1 MDSDLVWISGYFQI
15 LVEFGFEFG
24 QWDSGFGFDYYS
36 IRLEFSPF
44 THLVDMEMKAASKI
58 SSKYI
63 RCCDDS
69 QWIKRRYIYIRC
81 YLVRQILDL
90 HVIDKID
97 LTKVNKY
104 MDINCFIIPSMKL
117 LSLVLVFKFNRL
129 CYQQTLA
136 SSQFVPAT
144 PGLLAKW
151 SCASW

>member
-24 QWDSGFGFDYYS
+24 QWDSGFAFEYYS

-69 QWIKRRYIYIRC
+69 QWIKRRYIYI
-81 YLVRQILDL
+81 YKML
-90 HVIDKID
+90 
-97 LTKVNKY
+97 
-104 MDINCFIIPSMKL
+104 PSEADFR
-117 LSLVLVFKFNRL
+117 SARN
-129 CYQQTLA
+129 
-136 SSQFVPAT
+136 
-144 PGLLAKW
+144 
-151 SCASW
+151 